1 MRTKTS
7 QSGQLRV
14 LAPAIAAFAFSFAF
28 TGCSALSLHDAASAP
43 AGSLSIV
50 HSVRANQPIRDLG
63 SSPEIRQVIDQHLGG
78 VIPIVTS
85 EGLPR
90 LITNYDSTPTAL
102 NSTTEVGEREKF
114 TTEIMN
120 AMYNEAQSP
129 ESDPLRA
136 ISLAANAIANRPGE
150 RTILV
155 VDSGLATSGAMAFQ
169 NSRLL
174 HRNVDL
180 TAVVDELEAAHAL
193 PENLGGVR
201 VIWIGL
207 GQTQAPQESLDE
219 ATSQRLKAVWLETLS
234 RAGAQ
239 LEFIDAPLS
248 TLDGNPPKLPS
259 VSPLDVEQFTLT
271 PPKVALNLE
280 DATLNF
286 APDSAE
292 VTLG

>member
-14 LAPAIAAFAFSFAF
+14 LAPTIAAFAFSFAF

-85 EGLPR
+85 EGLPK
-90 LITNYDSTPTAL
+90 LIANYDSTPTAL

-150 RTILV
+150 RTVLV

-271 PPKVALNLE
+271 PPKVALTLD

-292 VTLG
+292 VTFG